1 MAPAS
6 TYKLS
11 LNDALSPAY
20 SSDKKNR
27 MVEIEIIS
35 REFHGT
41 PNGTMN
47 LDSIEAFLTSRF
59 HNHSE
64 SSLDKTSN

>member
-47 LDSIEAFLTSRF
+47 LDSI
-59 HNHSE
+59 
-64 SSLDKTSN
+64 